1 MDIQGER
8 VRTLIG
14 TGDKKLV
21 ENSMSKETFWENK
34 NIFITGCTGLLGSWL
49 TESLV
54 SKNANVIGLVRD
66 SVPKSRFYQPGIR
79 NNVVT
84 VQGEIEDYFLLERII
99 NEYEIDTVFHLA
111 AQTIVTLANRNPIST
126 FKANIEGT
134 WNILEAC
141 RRSSSVSRIVVAS
154 SDKAYGDQPVLPY
167 DEKTPLEGRH
177 PYDVSKS
184 CADLICRAY
193 FETYNL
199 PVCLTR
205 CGNFYGG
212 GDLNFNR
219 IIPGT
224 IQSVFHH
231 RRPVIRSD
239 GSPKRDYFYIRDG
252 VEAYLHLAQK
262 MDNKKIRGEAFN
274 FSTESPCSVL
284 EIVQKII
291 DIMGS
296 DLKPEILNRATNEI
310 QDQYLS
316 AKKAKKMLDWVS
328 KYSIDNGLKETIEW
342 YTEFFENHQQPEN
355 L

>member
-1 MDIQGER
+1 MDIQSRR

-14 TGDKKLV
+14 TGDQKLV
-21 ENSMSKETFWENK
+21 KISMAEDTFWENK
-34 NIFITGCTGLLGSWL
+34 NILITGCTGLLGSWL

-54 SKNANVIGLVRD
+54 SKNANVVGLVRD
-66 SVPKSRFYQPGIR
+66 SVPKSRFYQPGIM

-84 VQGEIEDYFLLERII
+84 VRGEIENYFLMERII
-99 NEYEIDTVFHLA
+99 NEYEIDSVFHLA
-111 AQTIVTLANRNPIST
+111 AQTIVTFANRNPVST

-141 RRSSSVSRIVVAS
+141 RRSSHVERIVVAS

-193 FETYNL
+193 YETYDL
-199 PVCLTR
+199 PVCVTR
-205 CGNFYGG
+205 CGNFYGA

-231 RRPVIRSD
+231 KRPVIRSN

-262 MDNKKIRGEAFN
+262 MNNKKIRGEAFN
-274 FSTESPCSVL
+274 FSTESPYSVL
-284 EIVQKII
+284 EIVRKII
-291 DIMGS
+291 DMMDS
-296 DLKPEILNRATNEI
+296 DLKPDLLNQATNEI

-316 AKKAKKMLDWVS
+316 STKAKKLLNWES
-328 KYSIDNGLKETIEW
+328 KYSLDVGLKETIDW
-342 YTEFFENHQQPEN
+342 YTHFFEHHRQPEN
-355 L
+355 P

>member
-1 MDIQGER
+1 
-8 VRTLIG
+8 
-14 TGDKKLV
+14 
-21 ENSMSKETFWENK
+21 MSNETFWENK
-34 NIFITGCTGLLGSWL
+34 NILITGCTGLLGSWL
-49 TESLV
+49 TESLI

-66 SVPKSRFYQPGIR
+66 SVPKSRFYQSNIR
-79 NNVVT
+79 NKVISVR
-84 VQGEIEDYFLLERII
+84 GEIENYFLLERII

-111 AQTIVTLANRNPIST
+111 AQTIVTLANRNPVST

-141 RRSSSVSRIVVAS
+141 RRAPIVSRIVVAS

-167 DEKTPLEGRH
+167 NEKTPLEGRH

-193 FETYNL
+193 FETYDL
-199 PVCLTR
+199 PVCVTR
-205 CGNFYGG
+205 CGNFYGA

-231 RRPVIRSD
+231 QRPVIRSD

-252 VEAYLHLAQK
+252 VEAYLHLAEK
-262 MDNKKIRGEAFN
+262 MNNKKIRGEAFN
-274 FSTESPCSVL
+274 FSTESPYTVL

-291 DIMGS
+291 DMMGS
-296 DLKPEILNRATNEI
+296 DLKPDLLNQVTNEI

-316 AKKAKKMLDWVS
+316 AKKAKKMLNWES
-328 KYSIDNGLKETIEW
+328 KYTLDAGLNETIAW
-342 YTEFFENHQQPEN
+342 YTHFFEHYLQPEN